1 MSTLSANPKGDFS
14 RSLLEADAW
23 VDVLMWFSV
32 WGNFGPGG
40 RSVSLLY
47 AAVLFCVVAVSPL
60 IFGHGGVN

>member
-1 MSTLSANPKGDFS
+1 MIGCWVLCSGLLNLMLGWMSLCWRGSVFGGI
-14 RSLLEADAW
+14 L
-23 VDVLMWFSV
+23 VLA
-32 WGNFGPGG
+32 GRG